1 MFDVV
6 AEALARTRTRAADI
20 DFLIV
25 NCSMFCP
32 TPSLCSS
39 VCKRFGLRSDIRSY
53 NLGGMGCSAGIISL
67 DLAKQLLE
75 GRPYSKALVVSFED
89 ITQQLYTGNK
99 RSMLLQNTLFR
110 VGGAAVVLSNW
121 PIDGFRARYKLLH
134 TVRVQDV
141 SAAAH
146 RCVYQCED
154 EAGVCGVELS
164 KDIAA
169 IAAKTLRDN
178 LTILGPHVLP
188 IREQARVL
196 ASIAARRV
204 AAALNDAAGRLGI
217 KRLPFSGE
225 GGRYVR
231 PPVYV
236 PDFKLGLQHFCIHAG
251 GRAVIDGIEANLKLA
266 PYYTAPS
273 RATLRNFGNTSSSS
287 IWYEL
292 KYAEG
297 GLGWRA
303 GRRAG
308 ERRALRAMRRRP
320 STRAA
325 PAPPTRARRG
335 RRGLRP
341 AARGERRPH
350 GQARAARHPARLWRR
365 LQDQLVRALAPV
377 RARASRLAPL
387 VAARC
392 CGFGHRPISPD
403 LPPLLTANPRSCRA
417 LRPPAFSV

>member
-1 MFDVV
+1 MRAGPPHRPAAPTRHAV
-6 AEALARTRTRAADI
+6 LA
-20 DFLIV
+20 
-25 NCSMFCP
+25 P
-32 TPSLCSS
+32 PS
-39 VCKRFGLRSDIRSY
+39 VPP
-53 NLGGMGCSAGIISL
+53 
-67 DLAKQLLE
+67 Q
-75 GRPYSKALVVSFED
+75 D

-303 GRRAG
+303 GGGEAG
-308 ERRALRAMRRRP
+308 AARD
-320 STRAA
+320 A
-325 PAPPTRARRG
+325 PAAVNARRS
-335 RRGLRP
+335 
-341 AARGERRPH
+341 
-350 GQARAARHPARLWRR
+350 RA
-365 LQDQLVRALAPV
+365 
-377 RARASRLAPL
+377 RLAP
-387 VAARC
+387 AGEEE
-392 CGFGHRPISPD
+392 GFV
-403 LPPLLTANPRSCRA
+403 LPPEESAGHTVKRGQRVIQLAFGAGFKTNSSVLLR
-417 LRPPAFSV
+417 L

>member
-1 MFDVV
+1 
-6 AEALARTRTRAADI
+6 
-20 DFLIV
+20 
-25 NCSMFCP
+25 
-32 TPSLCSS
+32 
-39 VCKRFGLRSDIRSY
+39 
-53 NLGGMGCSAGIISL
+53 
-67 DLAKQLLE
+67 
-75 GRPYSKALVVSFED
+75 
-89 ITQQLYTGNK
+89 
-99 RSMLLQNTLFR
+99 MLLQNTLFR

-154 EAGVCGVELS
+154 DAGVCGVELS

-204 AAALNDAAGRLGI
+204 AAALNGAAGRLGI
-217 KRLPFSGE
+217 KRLPFSGD
-225 GGRYVR
+225 GGRYAR

-297 GLGWRA
+297 GWRTHRT
-303 GRRAG
+303 GGGG
-308 ERRALRAMRRRP
+308 EGGGSAAR
-320 STRAA
+320 A
-325 PAPPTRARRG
+325 PAAVNARRSRARLAPRRG

-365 LQDQLVRALAPV
+365 LQDELVRALAPV

-387 VAARC
+387 VAARLLRPQPPSH
-392 CGFGHRPISPD
+392 FPRSPPASHRQPRFLPRA
-403 LPPLLTANPRSCRA
+403 PPLCFPFDTASFPRTITARRA
-417 LRPPAFSV
+417 